1 MIRIPYVAALYER
14 ILEGRGH
21 RPRLHRGFAPVGK
34 KIRDFLLTG
43 RVVCGYCS
51 GRSMA

>member
-14 ILEGRGH
+14 I
-21 RPRLHRGFAPVGK
+21 PVSGVSRIWDIGK

-43 RVVCGYCS
+43 RVVCGYCN